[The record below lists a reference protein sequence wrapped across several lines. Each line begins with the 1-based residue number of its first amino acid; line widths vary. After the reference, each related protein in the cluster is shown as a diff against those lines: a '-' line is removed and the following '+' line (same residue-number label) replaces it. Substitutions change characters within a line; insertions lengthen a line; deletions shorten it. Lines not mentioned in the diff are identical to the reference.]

1 MKAGDLVR
9 TDPWI
14 KDPWIKEGTTGIVIS
29 VQEVEYCIGAY
40 VLIDNVVE
48 LISVDNLHI
57 INESP

>member
-9 TDPWI
+9 TDS
-14 KDPWIKEGTTGIVIS
+14 WIKEGTVGIVVS

-48 LISVDNLHI
+48 LIRVDNLHI
-57 INESP
+57 VNESP